1 MKILIMNHIERIL
14 KYEIYNF
21 FCKNKFYLNI
31 KNKKIYNK
39 KPKWQSESKLAELI
53 KESPR
58 FFQRQTLVPMTTSLP
73 SISNRN
79 EPYFYQKPSEQEP
92 GTERKVN
99 SL

>member
-1 MKILIMNHIERIL
+1 MKYIISFVKINFILIL
-14 KYEIYNF
+14 
-21 FCKNKFYLNI
+21 

-39 KPKWQSESKLAELI
+39 KPKWQSESKLTELI

-58 FFQRQTLVPMTTSLP
+58 FFQRQSLVPITTSLP
-73 SISNRN
+73 SISDRN
-79 EPYFYQKPSEQEP
+79 ETYFYQKPSQQEP